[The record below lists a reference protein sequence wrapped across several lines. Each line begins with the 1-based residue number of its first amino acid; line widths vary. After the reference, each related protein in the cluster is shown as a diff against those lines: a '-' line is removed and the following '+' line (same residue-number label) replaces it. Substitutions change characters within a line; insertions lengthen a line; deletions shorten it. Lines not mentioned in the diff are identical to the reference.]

1 MEKYAGLK
9 SRHEQKIKEL
19 MMEIPQ
25 TRTKISQME
34 LVTETKKREN
44 QQLEAGTIASMV
56 IHETKPE
63 DPKSIMKETEVLVI
77 HETNPYPKSI
87 MKETEVVK
95 VTCC

>member
-1 MEKYAGLK
+1 
-9 SRHEQKIKEL
+9 
-19 MMEIPQ
+19 
-25 TRTKISQME
+25 
-34 LVTETKKREN
+34 
-44 QQLEAGTIASMV
+44 MV